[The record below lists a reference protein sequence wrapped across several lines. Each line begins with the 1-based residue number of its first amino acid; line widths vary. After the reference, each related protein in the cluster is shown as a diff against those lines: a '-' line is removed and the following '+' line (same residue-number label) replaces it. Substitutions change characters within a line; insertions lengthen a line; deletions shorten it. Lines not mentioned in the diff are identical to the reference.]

1 MALDAAGFDARADAL
16 VRAEFSASPGEARY
30 FLSHRGR
37 FRRDFATLAASW
49 RGGRLLEVGAYP
61 FFFTALLK
69 QSGLPVAALDL
80 APERLAPL
88 IARHGLDVQ
97 ACDIEAER
105 WPFAEASFDYAL
117 FTELLEHLRVDPL
130 FALAE
135 LNRVLKPGG
144 LLLLTTPNLY
154 AIKTVLRFALG
165 RGLWDPL
172 AEFGKLRR
180 LGHMGHV
187 REYARRD
194 VLRLLA
200 ASGFRPVRAEYVQY
214 SFPGV
219 LGRAARPLLG
229 LVPPLRSHQLVLAE
243 KVASAPPLEPLP
255 KRRAGEAP
263 GCGFL
268 SDGVSR

>member
-1 MALDAAGFDARADAL
+1 MELDAAGFDARADAL
-16 VRAEFSASPGEARY
+16 VRAEFSAAPGEARY
-30 FLSHRGR
+30 FLSHRAR

-69 QSGLPVAALDL
+69 EAGLPVTALDL

-88 IARHGLDVQ
+88 IARQGLDVI

-154 AIKTVLRFALG
+154 ALKTVLRFALG

-200 ASGFRPVRAEYVQY
+200 ASGFRAVRTEYLQY
-214 SFPGV
+214 AYPGV
-219 LGRAARPLLG
+219 LGRAARPLLS
-229 LVPPLRSHQLVLAE
+229 LVPPLRGFLCVLAE
-243 KVASAPPLEPLP
+243 KVAAAPPLSPL
-255 KRRAGEAP
+255 GEARE
-263 GCGFL
+263 CGFR

>member
-1 MALDAAGFDARADAL
+1 MALDPAAFDPRADAL
-16 VRAEFSASPGEARY
+16 VRAEFSSAPGEVRY
-30 FLSHRGR
+30 FLSHRAR

-61 FFFTALLK
+61 FLFTALLK
-69 QSGLPVAALDL
+69 ESGLPVTALDL

-88 IARHGLDVQ
+88 IARRGLDVV
-97 ACDIEAER
+97 ACDIEVER
-105 WPFAEASFDYAL
+105 WPFEGASFDYAL

-135 LNRVLKPGG
+135 LNRVLKPSGRV
-144 LLLLTTPNLY
+144 LLTTPNLY
-154 AIKTVLRFALG
+154 ALKTALRFALG

-200 ASGFRPVRAEYVQY
+200 ASGFRALRTEYVQY
-214 SFPGV
+214 VYPGL
-219 LGRAARPLLG
+219 LGRAARPLLA
-229 LVPPLRSHQLVLAE
+229 VAPPLRGFLCVLAE
-243 KVASAPPLEPLP
+243 KSGPAPALEPL
-255 KRRAGEAP
+255 RRT
-263 GCGFL
+263 
-268 SDGVSR
+268 